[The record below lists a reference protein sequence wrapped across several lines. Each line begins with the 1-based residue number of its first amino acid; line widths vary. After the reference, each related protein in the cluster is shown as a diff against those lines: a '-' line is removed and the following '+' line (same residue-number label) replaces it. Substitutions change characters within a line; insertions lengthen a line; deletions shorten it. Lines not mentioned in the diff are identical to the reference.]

1 MFEHTVNFFESVL
14 VTAVL
19 YFLCKRK
26 KLGKT
31 KYIIAF
37 CFFLFQFAFITGI
50 NYFSMTESVFEII
63 ELSASFLY
71 VSLISKDSAAYKFF
85 ICAVPYNIIGIENT
99 IQNTTTSYIL
109 FHKIDYYLLAEK
121 YRIINVVISQL
132 IHLILLHFAVKTINN
147 MDVAMKDRDY
157 YLLGIIFFICNFMTI
172 CFETLGYHFENQ
184 DLFMLLGI
192 YSIVLFIVLI
202 VYLFVSVYRHSTTE
216 AKQQIE
222 LDILQSQQAS
232 NRKIL
237 EAQGDLYQLRHDMK
251 HFIQAL
257 KNPDIMQ
264 SPETVQDTISQYEEL
279 VRNVP
284 VPITTLSPAINH
296 VLNIKREEAL
306 RKGIDFTASLNITHD
321 INMEDSDLYLLLS
334 NLLDNAI
341 KHIGILKHIR
351 VEMND
356 VEKMF
361 RIRISNSIAH
371 AVLDKN
377 GNFISSSKDIEHG
390 YGIRTVESIVS
401 KYDGFISYAEE
412 NGELTISVM
421 VEKSCCT
428 KEKSLS

>member
-1 MFEHTVNFFESVL
+1 
-14 VTAVL
+14 
-19 YFLCKRK
+19 
-26 KLGKT
+26 
-31 KYIIAF
+31 
-37 CFFLFQFAFITGI
+37 
-50 NYFSMTESVFEII
+50 
-63 ELSASFLY
+63 
-71 VSLISKDSAAYKFF
+71 
-85 ICAVPYNIIGIENT
+85 
-99 IQNTTTSYIL
+99 
-109 FHKIDYYLLAEK
+109 
-121 YRIINVVISQL
+121 
-132 IHLILLHFAVKTINN
+132 
-147 MDVAMKDRDY
+147 
-157 YLLGIIFFICNFMTI
+157 
-172 CFETLGYHFENQ
+172 
-184 DLFMLLGI
+184 
-192 YSIVLFIVLI
+192 
-202 VYLFVSVYRHSTTE
+202 
-216 AKQQIE
+216 
-222 LDILQSQQAS
+222 
-232 NRKIL
+232 
-237 EAQGDLYQLRHDMK
+237 
-251 HFIQAL
+251 
-257 KNPDIMQ
+257 MQ